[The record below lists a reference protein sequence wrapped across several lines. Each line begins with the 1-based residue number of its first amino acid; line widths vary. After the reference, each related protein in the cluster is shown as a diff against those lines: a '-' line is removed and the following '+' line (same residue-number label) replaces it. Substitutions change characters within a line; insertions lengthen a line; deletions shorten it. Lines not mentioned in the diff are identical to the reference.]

1 MSILESST
9 SSSFSET
16 SAPEPRHCWVW
27 CQTCSWSNDYYRSLA
42 DCKSRPDSLTPSLR
56 IGNCSLLLILVQ
68 NRNGSVVVVV
78 LGGFG
83 FGFGFGFGKWFGP
96 MFGEMGRTT
105 HMQYNGRGSLIR
117 FWCSTI
123 YF

>member
-1 MSILESST
+1 MSISQSPT
-9 SSSFSET
+9 YSSFSEA

-27 CQTCSWSNDYYRSLA
+27 CQTCSWSNDCHRSLA
-42 DCKSRPDSLTPSLR
+42 DCPDSLTPSLR

-78 LGGFG
+78 VVLGG

-117 FWCSTI
+117 FWCSYI